1 MGINLTKGE
10 KVNLSKTVP
19 SMNKII
25 AGLGWNTGDNSS
37 YSRNFDLDVSVF
49 LLGENGKATEDRDLI
64 FYNNL
69 SNKGVTH
76 KGDNRTGA
84 GDGDDEQVEVILNT
98 VPENIHKIV
107 FTVTIHEA
115 EARRQNF
122 GQVNNAYIRL
132 VDQDTNNEVLKYDLS
147 EDFSVE
153 TSLIVGEIYRNSGDW
168 KFNAVGTGIQGDL
181 GTLCTQ
187 FGL

>member
-1 MGINLTKGE
+1 MSINLTKGE

-19 SMNKII
+19 SMNKVL
-25 AGLGWNTGDNSS
+25 AGLGWDTGSS
-37 YSRNFDLDVSVF
+37 TDFDLDVSVF
-49 LLGENGKATEDRDLI
+49 LLGENGKVTEDKDLV

-69 SNKGVTH
+69 SSKGVTH

-84 GDGDDEQVEVILNT
+84 GDGDDEQVEVILSSI
-98 VPENIHKIV
+98 PENIQKIV

-132 VDQDTNNEVLKYDLS
+132 VDQDTNEEVLKYDLS

-153 TSLIVGEIYRNSGDW
+153 TSLIVGEVYRNAGDW